1 MVWKLSMVL
10 GGTIAAALLGVTT
23 FSKAEPPRPPPA
35 PLVVSQPP
43 REQPPREQPP
53 TEVAKRTTTI
63 VTGAL
68 YHTTRGPLTL
78 SVPPELALTAGSVDL
93 VIHFHGTPKCQET
106 NLRESGLK
114 AIVVSVNEGV
124 GSAAYLRYRQPGM
137 LDRLVA
143 FAEKEL
149 AASGRTEGAHVKVGR
164 IAISSWSAGGAATQA
179 VLTRD
184 AERVDAVLVADGI
197 FSTYSDRQRHQV
209 DPRPLS
215 AVVEYARRAQT
226 GERLFVLTHTDIIPT
241 EYPNV
246 EECTGLLLS
255 SLGLEKGAPTSTTAT
270 PSPGVALYGVTHGG
284 LRITGFAGK
293 RTADHAAQLYALDDA
308 YGQLRARWGH

>member
-1 MVWKLSMVL
+1 MVWKLSIAL
-10 GGTIAAALLGVTT
+10 GGMIGAALLGSTT
-23 FSKAEPPRPPPA
+23 FSKAEPPPPPPA
-35 PLVVSQPP
+35 SPVVSQAP
-43 REQPPREQPP
+43 REEPPVEAAMP
-53 TEVAKRTTTI
+53 TTPTI
-63 VTGAL
+63 MKGAL
-68 YHTTRGPLTL
+68 FHTTRGSLTL
-78 SVPPELALTAGSVDL
+78 SVPPDLALTAGTVDL
-93 VIHFHGTPKCQET
+93 VIHFHGIPKCQET

-149 AASGRTEGAHVKVGR
+149 AASGRTEGARVKVGR

-179 VLTRD
+179 VLAKD

-197 FSTYSDRQRHQV
+197 FSRYVDSRRHQV
-209 DPRPLS
+209 DPKPLD
-215 AVVEYARRAQT
+215 AVVEYARRAQK
-226 GERLFVLTHTDIIPT
+226 GERLFVLTHSEILPT

-255 SLGLEKGAPTSTTAT
+255 SLGVEKGAPAITTAT
-270 PSPGVALYGVTHGG
+270 PSPGVALYGASRGG
-284 LRITGFAGK
+284 LHVTGFTGK
-293 RTADHAAQLYALDDA
+293 RVSDHAAQLYALDDA